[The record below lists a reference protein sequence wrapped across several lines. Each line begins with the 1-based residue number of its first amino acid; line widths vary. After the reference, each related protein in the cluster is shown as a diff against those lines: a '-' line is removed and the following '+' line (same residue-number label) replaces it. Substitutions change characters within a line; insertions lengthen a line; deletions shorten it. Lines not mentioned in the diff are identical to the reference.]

1 MSSQGLKL
9 LLVEDDDVLRER
21 LALSLRKRGHTVA
34 TAGSINLALAA
45 AESTSPDAA
54 VVDLRL
60 GNDSGLRLV
69 PLLRERNAA
78 MRIVVLTGYGS
89 IATALEAVRLGAAD
103 YLTKPAD
110 ADQIERALLGRRA
123 DETPA
128 ADIPSLDRVEW
139 EHMQRVLADC
149 GHNITRAA
157 ALLGIDR
164 RSLQR
169 KLGKYPPPR

>member
-1 MSSQGLKL
+1 MAGLRI
-9 LLVEDDDVLRER
+9 LLVEDDDALRER
-21 LALSLRKRGHTVA
+21 LALSLRNRGHTVT
-34 TAGSINLALAA
+34 TAGSASVALAA
-45 AESTSPDAA
+45 AEQPPDAA

-60 GNDSGLRLV
+60 GADNGLLLV
-69 PLLRERNAA
+69 PELLALRRD
-78 MRIVVLTGYGS
+78 MRILILTGYGS

-110 ADQIERALLGRRA
+110 ADQIERALLGRRPEVA
-123 DETPA
+123 PPPG
-128 ADIPSLDRVEW
+128 IPSLDRVEW
-139 EHMQRVLADC
+139 EHVQRVLADC

-157 ALLGIDR
+157 TLLGIDR